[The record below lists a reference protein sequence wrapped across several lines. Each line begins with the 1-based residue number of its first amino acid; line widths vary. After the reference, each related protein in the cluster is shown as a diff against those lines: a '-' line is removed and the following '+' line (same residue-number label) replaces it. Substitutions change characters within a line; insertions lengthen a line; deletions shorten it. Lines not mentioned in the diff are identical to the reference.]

1 MWQPQLHREF
11 EANLG
16 AWVWF
21 VWRACLITHEAC
33 VNSAPNY
40 QGKQVYV
47 GIRVLRGLIT
57 HMLTPE
63 QKIVCYI
70 QLIICYYFVSACESV
85 RVCVCVCVCVCVY
98 EHTLSPQDLC
108 GLDTE
113 SERKKLPGVISFLL
127 LCEPQSCQ
135 T

>member
-63 QKIVCYI
+63 QKNC
-70 QLIICYYFVSACESV
+70 LL
-85 RVCVCVCVCVCVY
+85 
-98 EHTLSPQDLC
+98 HTVDNL
-108 GLDTE
+108 
-113 SERKKLPGVISFLL
+113 LL
-127 LCEPQSCQ
+127 LCFCM
-135 T
+135 